1 MASCVDQDGGDQS
14 GKLCSRVSCFHGHLE
29 TKDPQAVAVVHRKTL
44 DLLPG
49 GRQMNR
55 HMYVEWRM
63 LALLYFQG

>member
-49 GRQMNR
+49 
-55 HMYVEWRM
+55 EE
-63 LALLYFQG
+63 